1 MSLDIEITS
10 PLTPEARA
18 LIEASEAALREVF
31 PPDECFSFS
40 PEELA
45 NAKTVFLMARYEGAP
60 VGCIALVDMGGYGE
74 MKRMYV
80 EASARGRGIAAAL
93 LTELER
99 HARAKA
105 LPIVRLETG
114 HDLQA
119 AVALYRRFGYAPCA
133 AFGGYPDIAS
143 NLFMEKRLGG

>member
-1 MSLDIEITS
+1 MSLSIEITS

-18 LIEASEAALREVF
+18 MIEASEAALREVF
-31 PPDECFSFS
+31 PPEECFSFS

-45 NAKTVFLMARYEGAP
+45 NARTVFLMARYGGVP

-80 EASARGRGIAAAL
+80 EAPARGRGIAAAL
-93 LTELER
+93 LTELEQ
-99 HARAKA
+99 HARAKD

-114 HDLQA
+114 HDLDA

-133 AFGGYPDIAS
+133 PFGGYPDIAS